1 MTTFFSPASVDAQLT
16 NFAISVEQ
24 AVTLVSDTA
33 VGAIGIVWVSDNYA
47 YVGNNDS
54 GVQIFDISN
63 PVSPILKSNYGSY
76 NIPSEGFNAKDIEV
90 VGSYAYIAS
99 WDRGLKILDISDR
112 DNPVS
117 KATLAIPGQS
127 YGTTGLQVVGNY
139 AYVTNINS
147 GLSIIDITNPS
158 NPTLKGSY
166 AGEGWDVQ
174 VIGDYAYIANG
185 YSGLQIVNI
194 SDPTAPTLVSNFL
207 GSQFYRQRGIEVVG
221 TYVYVASE
229 LQGLL
234 IIDISDPSAPILKGT
249 YDTPGEAIRV
259 SVEGNYA
266 YVADETYGLQIIN
279 ISNPT
284 NPTLAENYDTS
295 GSVADV
301 KVIGDYA
308 YVADG
313 VGGLKIIDVSDF
325 TANPINT
332 GVISFSN
339 SQFSV
344 NEDGIPIT
352 QVTLARTG
360 GSTGEVSVTL
370 NLTDGTATAGNDYI
384 QTPITVTFA
393 DGETSKIVNLAQASH
408 GLSFD
413 GNSYV
418 NVGNQ
423 PSLVVSNAITMQ
435 AWINPTGA
443 GISSYPGVGGA
454 FINKQGE
461 YQVFRFADG
470 TIRWAFTNTDPGWF
484 TINTGYV
491 APLNQWT
498 NITVT
503 YDLGLIK
510 TYANGVLVHT
520 YNGAG
525 NIGDFNDATNE
536 FEIGRS
542 LGDESYFQGSID
554 EVRIWN
560 KARTEAEIQ
569 ADFNRELTGN
579 ETGLVGYWNF
589 NSVNGNTVQDLTSN
603 HNDGTLVGAQSTTGI
618 VPTSLIIND
627 KTYESDETL
636 NLTLS
641 NPTNG
646 ATLGTQQTAILS
658 IVDNEQLIFADN
670 FDDGASPL
678 WGNEVGN
685 WYQNQG
691 IYDSQNPNNS
701 PLTYSSL
708 PYLLKDFSIELDI
721 NNVQDGGVFLRS
733 TDNNNGVLLV
743 TGGEIGTGTGF
754 YWHIIQDGVVSGILN
769 PSVSGLVQPGISN
782 IHLKIE
788 VVGDNYSVFLN
799 NDLTPI
805 TTLTTSLFSS
815 GKVALYDF
823 SGLQTFDNVKVYSDV
838 QTNTGVIFFSS
849 PQFSVNEDGTP
860 ITQVTLTRTEGST
873 GEVSVTFNL
882 TDGTA
887 TAGND
892 YDGTP
897 ITVTFADGETTK
909 IVTIPIVNDTLSEP
923 NETINLTLSNP
934 TNGATLGTQTTASL
948 TILDND
954 INNATLLNPV
964 NFTLNGSAKF
974 TVGLDGVSPVLRLT
988 DDYYQLGRAFLTN
1001 TITLS
1006 NNTSFSSY
1014 FEFQISARGWG
1025 DEDGIG
1031 ADGLSFAIQ
1040 AASSD
1045 VDNVGSVEIEF
1056 DTFNNTPN
1064 NISDING
1071 NHVGVNINGDINSVV
1086 SQPVTNRLNNG
1097 NIWSAWVDYNGLSDV
1112 LELRLSET
1120 NQRPTT
1126 AFLSY
1131 TVDLL
1136 SVLGQTDAF
1145 IGFTSRTGAGT
1156 GDHDILDWQFNNS
1169 YNPITEIANSELD
1182 FSGVQGLNNWYYG
1195 YYDGPF
1201 NSSDFQQMTQFNTD
1215 GSGGWQVQAGTY
1227 WTGIGSGTVHGNGIL
1242 TSGGRTPVEQWAVRR
1257 WMSEANGTIQI
1268 EGHLAK
1274 TPTAMGGDGVMA
1286 YIFVDGVEV
1295 WSQSIDGYDATGI
1308 NYQID
1313 TVVNFN
1319 SVVDFA
1325 LAPLSSDWYDSTIFT
1340 VQIKGIESDSPG
1352 ILSFSSPQFSV
1363 NEDGTPV
1370 NQVTFIRTGGSAG
1383 AVSATLNLTD
1393 GTATSDSDYD
1403 GTPIIVTFADGETS
1417 KTVNIPIV
1425 DDTLY
1430 EGDEILNLTL
1440 SDPTGGATLGTQQT
1454 ATLNIIDNDTP
1465 PPPSL
1470 LQVRLNLLKDNDGNP
1485 GDIINNDQ
1493 IGLYQSFFVEILV
1506 GDFRDN
1512 AVGVN
1517 GLQLDFNWDGFIL
1530 ESINVPFDPTNI
1542 INSQFPLLQGGTL
1555 DNPNGLIDDLSGGSL
1570 PAFELGQ
1577 AIGINQL
1584 DRFALLHFYAE
1595 NITDGISYLTTAV
1608 DSVSLADDASYV
1620 LDVETAQP
1628 IEILGST
1635 ISITDNS
1642 EDANDASIR
1651 FTTALSQFRKN
1662 YQDSNL
1668 IRPNYA
1674 DSSKYFDITNTGT
1687 GKLTISELRIN
1698 VTGVST
1704 GLDLTKGDLIL
1715 NPNESQRVKLT
1726 YKPSAARE
1734 FFDRSDALV
1743 LVSNAVNSP
1752 ELAIALS
1759 GKSTFNSDVNYD
1771 GKVNTGDLG
1780 SLNQARMNYNKGILD
1795 PTADITGDGLFNNL
1809 DVAMLQSENKLSL
1822 FA

>member
-1 MTTFFSPASVDAQLT
+1 
-16 NFAISVEQ
+16 
-24 AVTLVSDTA
+24 
-33 VGAIGIVWVSDNYA
+33 
-47 YVGNNDS
+47 
-54 GVQIFDISN
+54 
-63 PVSPILKSNYGSY
+63 
-76 NIPSEGFNAKDIEV
+76 
-90 VGSYAYIAS
+90 
-99 WDRGLKILDISDR
+99 
-112 DNPVS
+112 
-117 KATLAIPGQS
+117 
-127 YGTTGLQVVGNY
+127 
-139 AYVTNINS
+139 VTNINS

-221 TYVYVASE
+221 NYAYVPSE

-301 KVIGDYA
+301 RVIGDYA

-325 TANPINT
+325 TANPIGT

-344 NEDGIPIT
+344 NEDGTPVN
-352 QVTLARTG
+352 QVTLTRTG
-360 GSTGEVSVTL
+360 GSTGEVSVSL
-370 NLTDGTATAGNDYI
+370 NLSDGTATAGNDYDG
-384 QTPITVTFA
+384 TPITVTFA
-393 DGETSKIVNLAQASH
+393 DGETSKTVNLTQASQ

-423 PSLVVSNAITMQ
+423 PSLVVSNAMTMQ

-484 TINTGYV
+484 SINTGYV

-560 KARTEAEIQ
+560 KARTQTEIQ

-589 NSVNGNTVQDLTSN
+589 NSVNGNTVQDLSIN
-603 HNDGTLVGAQSTTGI
+603 HNDGTLVGAQSTTGFS
-618 VPTSLIIND
+618 TSLIIND
-627 KTYESDETL
+627 NIYEPTETV

-641 NPTNG
+641 NPTGG

-670 FDDGASPL
+670 FDNGASPL

-691 IYDSQNPNNS
+691 IYDSQNPNNA

-708 PYLLKDFSIELDI
+708 PYVLKDFSIELDI

-754 YWHIIQDGVVSGILN
+754 YWHIIQDGLVSGVLN
-769 PSVSGLVQPGISN
+769 PSVSGLVQPGVSN
-782 IHLKIE
+782 IHLKVE

-799 NDLTPI
+799 NDPTPV

-823 SGLQTFDNVKVYSDV
+823 SGLQSFDNVKVYSDV
-838 QTNTGVIFFSS
+838 QTNAGVIFFSS

-873 GEVSVTFNL
+873 GEVSVTLNL
-882 TDGTA
+882 TDGTT
-887 TAGND
+887 TAGSD

-897 ITVTFADGETTK
+897 ITVTFADGEISKT
-909 IVTIPIVNDTLSEP
+909 VDIPIVNDNLPEI
-923 NETINLTLSNP
+923 NETLNLTLSNP
-934 TNGATLGTQTTASL
+934 SNGATLGTQTTASL
-948 TILDND
+948 TIIDND
-954 INNATLLNPV
+954 INNATLLNPA

-974 TVGLDGVSPVLRLT
+974 TVSVDEVSPVLRLT
-988 DDYYQLGRAFLTN
+988 DDYSQSGSAFLTN
-1001 TITLS
+1001 AINLS
-1006 NNTSFSSY
+1006 NNASFSTY
-1014 FEFQISARGWG
+1014 FKFQITDSQSYG
-1025 DEDGIG
+1025 DEDGAG
-1031 ADGLSFAIQ
+1031 ADGLVFAIQ
-1040 AASSD
+1040 TIAN
-1045 VDNVGSVEIEF
+1045 NVGGGGGGIGYFEINQSLGIEF
-1056 DTFNNTPN
+1056 DTYNNGFG
-1064 NISDING
+1064 DING
-1071 NHVGVNINGDINSVV
+1071 NHVGIDINGDLNSVTA
-1086 SQPVTNRLNNG
+1086 QPVANRLNNG
-1097 NIWSAWVDYNGLSDV
+1097 NIWSAWVDYNGLSDL
-1112 LELRLSET
+1112 LEVRISET
-1120 NQRPTT
+1120 NLRPST
-1126 AFLSY
+1126 ALLSY
-1131 TVDLL
+1131 TVDLPSIL
-1136 SVLGQTDAF
+1136 TTNNAF
-1145 IGFTSRTGAGT
+1145 IGFTSGTGGGT

-1169 YNPITEIANSELD
+1169 YSPITEIANSELD

-1201 NSSDFQQMTQFNTD
+1201 DSSDFQQMTQFNTD
-1215 GSGGWQVQAGTY
+1215 GSGAWNIEAGAY
-1227 WTGIGSGTVHGNGIL
+1227 WTGIGSMTTHGNGTI

-1268 EGHLAK
+1268 QGHLAK

-1308 NYQID
+1308 NYQLE
-1313 TVVNFN
+1313 TVVNLN

-1325 LAPLSSDWYDSTIFT
+1325 LAPQSNDYYDTTIFT
-1340 VQIKGIESDSPG
+1340 AQVKGIESDSSG

-1363 NEDGTPV
+1363 GEDGTPI
-1370 NQVTFIRTGGSAG
+1370 NQVTLTRTGGSAG
-1383 AVSATLNLTD
+1383 EVSVTLNLTD
-1393 GTATSDSDYD
+1393 GTATAGNDYD
-1403 GTPIIVTFADGETS
+1403 GTSITVTFGDGEIT
-1417 KTVNIPIV
+1417 KTVDIPIV
-1425 DDTLY
+1425 DDTIY
-1430 EGDEILNLTL
+1430 EGDETLNLTL

-1454 ATLNIIDNDTP
+1454 ATLNIVDNETP
-1465 PPPSL
+1465 LPPSL
-1470 LQVRLNLLKDNDGNP
+1470 LQVRVNLLKDNGGNP
-1485 GDIINNDQ
+1485 GDIISNDQ
-1493 IGLYQSFFVEILV
+1493 IGLHQSFFVEILV

-1512 AVGVN
+1512 AVGIN
-1517 GLQLDFNWDGFIL
+1517 GLQLDFNWDGLIL
-1530 ESINVPFDPTNI
+1530 ESINFDPANI

-1577 AIGINQL
+1577 ALGINQL

-1595 NITDGISYLTTAV
+1595 NITNGISYLTTAV

-1628 IEILGST
+1628 LEVLSTYSQYTFTYHYGNGDYYSGYGYALADTYTLGQILSGYANETGNLGYYTIDSISPSTFDSSYNGQVYVTSYTDADTNYGYGTTTNIVGNTGYSGLGSESGNAYTAEGNAYDSFFSNDAEADLVIPT

-1642 EDANDASIR
+1642 GNATDASIR
-1651 FTTALSQFRKN
+1651 FTTELSKFRKN
-1662 YQDSNL
+1662 YQDSNFV
-1668 IRPNYA
+1668 RPNYA

-1698 VTGVST
+1698 VAGVSS
-1704 GLDLTKGDLIL
+1704 DLNLTQGDLLL

-1726 YKPSAARE
+1726 YAPSAAKE
-1734 FFDRSDALV
+1734 ILERSDALV
-1743 LVSNAVNSP
+1743 LVTNAINSP

-1771 GKVNTGDLG
+1771 GKVRVDDLG
-1780 SLNQARMNYNKGILD
+1780 SLNQGKANLKKGIYD

>member
-1 MTTFFSPASVDAQLT
+1 MTTFSSLASVYAQLT

-24 AVTLVSDTA
+24 SATLVSDTV
-33 VGAIGIVWVSDNYA
+33 VGDFGTVWVSDNYA

-63 PVSPILKSNYGSY
+63 PFSPVLKSNYGSY
-76 NIPSEGFNAKDIEV
+76 DIPSEGFNAQEIEV
-90 VGSYAYIAS
+90 VGNYAYIAS

-112 DNPVS
+112 GNPVS
-117 KATLAIPGQS
+117 IATLAIPGQS

-221 TYVYVASE
+221 TYAYVASE

-234 IIDISDPSAPILKGT
+234 IIDISNPSAPILKGT
-249 YDTPGEAIRV
+249 YDTPGEAVRV
-259 SVEGNYA
+259 SVVGNYA
-266 YVADETYGLQIIN
+266 YVADDTYGLQIVN

-313 VGGLKIIDVSDF
+313 VGGLKIIDVSDL
-325 TANPINT
+325 TANPIGT

-344 NEDGIPIT
+344 NEDGTPIT
-352 QVTLARTG
+352 QVTLTRTE

-370 NLTDGTATAGNDYI
+370 NLSDGTATEGNDYNG
-384 QTPITVTFA
+384 TPITVIFA
-393 DGETSKIVNLAQASH
+393 DGETSKTVNLTQASPSQ

-484 TINTGYV
+484 SINTGYV
-491 APLNQWT
+491 APLNEWT

-554 EVRIWN
+554 DVRIWN
-560 KARTEAEIQ
+560 KARTQAEIQ
-569 ADFNRELTGN
+569 ADFNRELTGK

-627 KTYESDETL
+627 KTYEGDETL

-646 ATLGTQQTAILS
+646 ATLGTQQTATVT

-670 FDDGASPL
+670 FDNGASSL

-685 WYQNQG
+685 WQQNQG
-691 IYDSQNPNNS
+691 FYDAQNPNNT

-708 PYLLKDFSIELDI
+708 PYILKDFSIELDI
-721 NNVQDGGVFLRS
+721 NNVQDGGIFLRS

-788 VVGDNYSVFLN
+788 VVGDNYSVLLN

-838 QTNTGVIFFSS
+838 QTNAGVIFFSS
-849 PQFSVNEDGTP
+849 PQFSVNEDGTL
-860 ITQVTLTRTEGST
+860 INQVTLTRTEGST
-873 GEVSVTFNL
+873 GEVSVTLNL

-887 TAGND
+887 TAGSD

-897 ITVTFADGETTK
+897 ITVTFADGETSK
-909 IVTIPIVNDTLSEP
+909 I
-923 NETINLTLSNP
+923 
-934 TNGATLGTQTTASL
+934 
-948 TILDND
+948 
-954 INNATLLNPV
+954 
-964 NFTLNGSAKF
+964 
-974 TVGLDGVSPVLRLT
+974 
-988 DDYYQLGRAFLTN
+988 
-1001 TITLS
+1001 
-1006 NNTSFSSY
+1006 
-1014 FEFQISARGWG
+1014 
-1025 DEDGIG
+1025 
-1031 ADGLSFAIQ
+1031 
-1040 AASSD
+1040 
-1045 VDNVGSVEIEF
+1045 
-1056 DTFNNTPN
+1056 
-1064 NISDING
+1064 
-1071 NHVGVNINGDINSVV
+1071 
-1086 SQPVTNRLNNG
+1086 
-1097 NIWSAWVDYNGLSDV
+1097 
-1112 LELRLSET
+1112 
-1120 NQRPTT
+1120 
-1126 AFLSY
+1126 
-1131 TVDLL
+1131 
-1136 SVLGQTDAF
+1136 
-1145 IGFTSRTGAGT
+1145 
-1156 GDHDILDWQFNNS
+1156 
-1169 YNPITEIANSELD
+1169 
-1182 FSGVQGLNNWYYG
+1182 
-1195 YYDGPF
+1195 
-1201 NSSDFQQMTQFNTD
+1201 
-1215 GSGGWQVQAGTY
+1215 
-1227 WTGIGSGTVHGNGIL
+1227 
-1242 TSGGRTPVEQWAVRR
+1242 
-1257 WMSEANGTIQI
+1257 
-1268 EGHLAK
+1268 
-1274 TPTAMGGDGVMA
+1274 
-1286 YIFVDGVEV
+1286 
-1295 WSQSIDGYDATGI
+1295 
-1308 NYQID
+1308 
-1313 TVVNFN
+1313 
-1319 SVVDFA
+1319 
-1325 LAPLSSDWYDSTIFT
+1325 
-1340 VQIKGIESDSPG
+1340 
-1352 ILSFSSPQFSV
+1352 
-1363 NEDGTPV
+1363 
-1370 NQVTFIRTGGSAG
+1370 
-1383 AVSATLNLTD
+1383 
-1393 GTATSDSDYD
+1393 
-1403 GTPIIVTFADGETS
+1403 
-1417 KTVNIPIV
+1417 VNIPIV

-1430 EGDEILNLTL
+1430 EGDETVNLTL
-1440 SDPTGGATLGTQQT
+1440 SNPTNGATLGMQTTASLTIIGNDVNNAPTVINNIANQQSNT
-1454 ATLNIIDNDTP
+1454 NQLFTFTLPTNIFIDPDGDTLSYNTP
-1465 PPPSL
+1465 NSL
-1470 LQVRLNLLKDNDGNP
+1470 
-1485 GDIINNDQ
+1485 DIIN
-1493 IGLYQSFFVEILV
+1493 
-1506 GDFRDN
+1506 
-1512 AVGVN
+1512 
-1517 GLQLDFNWDGFIL
+1517 
-1530 ESINVPFDPTNI
+1530 
-1542 INSQFPLLQGGTL
+1542 
-1555 DNPNGLIDDLSGGSL
+1555 
-1570 PAFELGQ
+1570 
-1577 AIGINQL
+1577 
-1584 DRFALLHFYAE
+1584 
-1595 NITDGISYLTTAV
+1595 
-1608 DSVSLADDASYV
+1608 VSLASENWNIYSPYGGGPAV
-1620 LDVETAQP
+1620 VETTPTGLRFYGSGYRQGTLINSKLYDDFTDSTVNIKWQANGGNGYP
-1628 IEILGST
+1628 YSAFSLGINPDILT
-1635 ISITDNS
+1635 L
-1642 EDANDASIR
+1642 
-1651 FTTALSQFRKN
+1651 ALSC
-1662 YQDSNL
+1662 S
-1668 IRPNYA
+1668 
-1674 DSSKYFDITNTGT
+1674 
-1687 GKLTISELRIN
+1687 
-1698 VTGVST
+1698 
-1704 GLDLTKGDLIL
+1704 
-1715 NPNESQRVKLT
+1715 
-1726 YKPSAARE
+1726 
-1734 FFDRSDALV
+1734 
-1743 LVSNAVNSP
+1743 
-1752 ELAIALS
+1752 
-1759 GKSTFNSDVNYD
+1759 
-1771 GKVNTGDLG
+1771 
-1780 SLNQARMNYNKGILD
+1780 
-1795 PTADITGDGLFNNL
+1795 
-1809 DVAMLQSENKLSL
+1809 
-1822 FA
+1822 